1 MGAIVPSDANGRR
14 PIHSADGQNVR
25 VTITAADRERIR
37 RRYPPKRLSAAAVAV
52 LGLVILAL
60 IGYVIWVASHK
71 ANPPVS
77 GRIDAFSVVSDNE
90 LKATLAIDRPDPA
103 QPVKCFLVVQAVSY
117 ERVGERWV
125 EIPPGTE
132 RVTQVEVSLRTFK
145 RGTAVTVDSCG
156 PS

>member
-1 MGAIVPSDANGRR
+1 MPDASTRIALVVDMGAIVPSDANGRR

-77 GRIDAFSVVSDNE
+77 DGS
-90 LKATLAIDRPDPA
+90 T
-103 QPVKCFLVVQAVSY
+103 
-117 ERVGERWV
+117 
-125 EIPPGTE
+125 
-132 RVTQVEVSLRTFK
+132 
-145 RGTAVTVDSCG
+145 
-156 PS
+156 PSWSPTPN